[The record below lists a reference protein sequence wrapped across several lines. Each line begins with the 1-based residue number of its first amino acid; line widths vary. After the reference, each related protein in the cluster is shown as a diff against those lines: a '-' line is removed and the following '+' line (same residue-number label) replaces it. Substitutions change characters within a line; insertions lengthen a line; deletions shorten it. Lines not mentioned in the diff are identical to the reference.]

1 MSEPA
6 VRLVNGSQQRD
17 AGTKNKSEGVG
28 HPDGPLPEGAHG
40 PQPTASDASAN
51 WSDFAKKV
59 CSLIR

>member
-28 HPDGPLPEGAHG
+28 HPDGPLPEGA
-40 PQPTASDASAN
+40 PA
-51 WSDFAKKV
+51 
-59 CSLIR
+59 